1 MGAGFNLVMLVSSSS
16 EGWDCWQMPCT
27 VGSPPQTCFFRR
39 LALVCTH
46 PLTSTNKKRG
56 AGPEFSLSHISTT
69 WSTLLLWIWLEFRI
83 YISNMGSDSAV
94 RNIVKD
100 WDKPLMRWKVILET
114 NLTLNNQIHLCVLGL
129 INWQWSDLTLL
140 PPSSQ
145 YKTLHPTTPH
155 DTLPPPH
162 QSIKHPTIPW
172 YPTQSHQHISQYRNT
187 LPLVLGQDLKGCQ
200 LTTCRSI
207 LFIDVTALAIVDIS
221 YHQDTTYPLRLGLT
235 LTKHKPNHLTGT
247 LPNCPL
253 QQHHRVWAA
262 ITEQRKMEADTNRS
276 PENVW

>member
-1 MGAGFNLVMLVSSSS
+1 
-16 EGWDCWQMPCT
+16 MPCT

-46 PLTSTNKKRG
+46 PLTSTNKKSG

-114 NLTLNNQIHLCVLGL
+114 NLTLNNQIHLCVLCL

-140 PPSSQ
+140 PPLLPIQ
-145 YKTLHPTTPH
+145 DTPPHNTTRYTTPTTSKH
-155 DTLPPPH
+155 KASHNTLTPYPITPTYLTIPQYPPPPPRPRTRSQRLPTYH
-162 QSIKHPTIPW
+162 LPKHPIHWCHCSRDRW
-172 YPTQSHQHISQYRNT
+172 YIISPRHNLSFET
-187 LPLVLGQDLKGCQ
+187 
-200 LTTCRSI
+200 R
-207 LFIDVTALAIVDIS
+207 
-221 YHQDTTYPLRLGLT
+221 
-235 LTKHKPNHLTGT
+235 
-247 LPNCPL
+247 
-253 QQHHRVWAA
+253 
-262 ITEQRKMEADTNRS
+262 TNF
-276 PENVW
+276 N

>member
-1 MGAGFNLVMLVSSSS
+1 MIGSSSS

-145 YKTLHPTTPH
+145 YKTLHPTRYTNPTTPKH
-155 DTLPPPH
+155 NATHNTQYPITPTYLTIPQYPPPPPRPRTRSQRLPTYH
-162 QSIKHPTIPW
+162 LPKHPIHWCHCSRDHW
-172 YPTQSHQHISQYRNT
+172 YIISPKHNLSFETRTN
-187 LPLVLGQDLKGCQ
+187 LK
-200 LTTCRSI
+200 
-207 LFIDVTALAIVDIS
+207 
-221 YHQDTTYPLRLGLT
+221 
-235 LTKHKPNHLTGT
+235 
-247 LPNCPL
+247 
-253 QQHHRVWAA
+253 
-262 ITEQRKMEADTNRS
+262 
-276 PENVW
+276 

>member
-1 MGAGFNLVMLVSSSS
+1 ML
-16 EGWDCWQMPCT
+16 C
-27 VGSPPQTCFFRR
+27 
-39 LALVCTH
+39 
-46 PLTSTNKKRG
+46 
-56 AGPEFSLSHISTT
+56 
-69 WSTLLLWIWLEFRI
+69 
-83 YISNMGSDSAV
+83 
-94 RNIVKD
+94 
-100 WDKPLMRWKVILET
+100 
-114 NLTLNNQIHLCVLGL
+114 L

-162 QSIKHPTIPW
+162 QNITQPTIPN
-172 YPTQSHQHISQYRNT
+172 TQSHQHISQYRNT
-187 LPLVLGQDLKGCQ
+187 LPLPLVLGQDLKGCQ

-221 YHQDTTYPLRLGLT
+221 YHQNTTYPLRLGLT
-235 LTKHKPNHLTGT
+235 LTKHKPNHLTVR

-262 ITEQRKMEADTNRS
+262 ITEQRKMEANTIKQKSRECLVANIILIAISHSYELVQIALNNDIRCAYNDLPQIQTYTNTDSWWCMPQQPPLCALVRWAGFTEEHDIRCGATQ
-276 PENVW
+276 PFQKTIKLLDIGYKNKITR